1 MFGGAATF
9 LTPLS
14 FHIPQILGIIGA
26 DLPCGPSFYQIQDRK
41 KMVLCLACPVDLHGA
56 LRRGKGLEMDRKLQW
71 PSIYRNIKCLDRRPS
86 ITPSQHIPSKLI
98 ISIRKS
104 DVFISIVIIENQP
117 VRRAR
122 KYTPDLC

>member
-26 DLPCGPSFYQIQDRK
+26 DLPCGPYFYQIQDRK
-41 KMVLCLACPVDLHGA
+41 KMVFCLARPIDLHGA

-71 PSIYRNIKCLDRRPS
+71 SFNIQKHQVFTPPAIHYSKSTHSIQTDN
-86 ITPSQHIPSKLI
+86 QH
-98 ISIRKS
+98 R
-104 DVFISIVIIENQP
+104 Q
-117 VRRAR
+117 VRRFYQHSDNREPAR
-122 KYTPDLC
+122 A